1 MVAQN
6 VPFAI
11 IMKQYNTF
19 SLTVTFAI
27 SVWQI
32 INIALQIKI
41 PNSIGHIMQQWQSDK
56 GANTKRKSLVG
67 VAAMFWSIWL
77 CRNDINFNKKP
88 ITSFMQSIFR
98 GTYWFRFW
106 KLLQKEVERD
116 KRVSNFSLD
125 YVNDISYHII

>member
-41 PNSIGHIMQQWQSDK
+41 PNSFGHIMQQ
-56 GANTKRKSLVG
+56 
-67 VAAMFWSIWL
+67 
-77 CRNDINFNKKP
+77 
-88 ITSFMQSIFR
+88 
-98 GTYWFRFW
+98 
-106 KLLQKEVERD
+106 
-116 KRVSNFSLD
+116 
-125 YVNDISYHII
+125 

>member
-32 INIALQIKI
+32 IILLYRSKHLIALIDIILCSNGKV
-41 PNSIGHIMQQWQSDK
+41 
-56 GANTKRKSLVG
+56 TKMLPLSAKS
-67 VAAMFWSIWL
+67 
-77 CRNDINFNKKP
+77 
-88 ITSFMQSIFR
+88 
-98 GTYWFRFW
+98 
-106 KLLQKEVERD
+106 
-116 KRVSNFSLD
+116 
-125 YVNDISYHII
+125 